1 MEAWH
6 LYMPNCWPYQHANQ
20 VLDQTANADYTL
32 PWMATSAAWYIA
44 KATPQP
50 TVTTRF
56 HHPTIHRLSL
66 SATILSVID
75 MRFTNITLGL
85 VAFLTASAVAAPT
98 ASTNDIAKRMPTPEQ
113 FEALAPE
120 EKREAYKAIYRAT
133 NIIGKSD
140 AEKRAF
146 EKIYRATN
154 IIGASDAEKRDAD
167 KAIYRPFEFRVTD
180 EE

>member
-1 MEAWH
+1 
-6 LYMPNCWPYQHANQ
+6 
-20 VLDQTANADYTL
+20 
-32 PWMATSAAWYIA
+32 
-44 KATPQP
+44 
-50 TVTTRF
+50 
-56 HHPTIHRLSL
+56 
-66 SATILSVID
+66 
-75 MRFTNITLGL
+75 MRFTGITLGL